1 MTFELS
7 EKIIIE
13 EQIPKDVELLA
24 DMENDLGTK
33 DMDCVQY
40 SAERKEI
47 CFTPRYYLDYSAY
60 DEGID
65 HSKWSILCCGENCD
79 FDRSYYSE
87 RICDLSDMLLRMQM
101 RRKHAPHIMKLLKE
115 EFGRRMEQRNE
126 KGEVNAEK
134 YVSG

>member
-1 MTFELS
+1 MTFELL

-13 EQIPKDVELLA
+13 DQIPKDVELLA
-24 DMENDLGTK
+24 DTENNLGTE

-47 CFTPRYYLDYSAY
+47 CFTPGNYLEYPAH

-65 HSKWSILCCGENCD
+65 HSKWSILWCGENCD

-87 RICDLSDMLLRMQM
+87 RICDLSDTLLRMQI
-101 RRKHAPHIMKLLKE
+101 RRKHAPHIMCLLKE
-115 EFGRRMEQRNE
+115 ELDRRMERRNE

-134 YVSG
+134 

>member
-60 DEGID
+60 DEGIA
-65 HSKWSILCCGENCD
+65 IQNGVYCAV
-79 FDRSYYSE
+79 E
-87 RICDLSDMLLRMQM
+87 RIVILIDRIIQKEFEIYQICCSECKCEENML
-101 RRKHAPHIMKLLKE
+101 PI
-115 EFGRRMEQRNE
+115 
-126 KGEVNAEK
+126 
-134 YVSG
+134 